1 MWNHE
6 VHIQSFEWNENRN
19 SAYLLSMVLPYLQ
32 SLRTLAKFVLSL
44 CSIIW
49 RKKTRICCSLHELF
63 VKSERFCK
71 VRQITSWPTW
81 NWSFFFWL
89 VRCAFLPD
97 LQLTSRR
104 PFRLLRTKAFPPL
117 GTKLLSVLCKLCKKI
132 VVLTSNKAAPRFVV
146 AVADPGGSWGDGGR
160 GVGAP

>member
-89 VRCAFLPD
+89 VRCAYLSD

-104 PFRLLRTKAFPPL
+104 PFRLLRTIKKRSLRWELNSYQFHANYAK
-117 GTKLLSVLCKLCKKI
+117 KLLFWPPTK
-132 VVLTSNKAAPRFVV
+132 PRHV
-146 AVADPGGSWGDGGR
+146 SWLQ
-160 GVGAP
+160 

>member
-89 VRCAFLPD
+89 VRCAYLSD
-97 LQLTSRR
+97 LQLTSR

-160 GVGAP
+160 GVGTP